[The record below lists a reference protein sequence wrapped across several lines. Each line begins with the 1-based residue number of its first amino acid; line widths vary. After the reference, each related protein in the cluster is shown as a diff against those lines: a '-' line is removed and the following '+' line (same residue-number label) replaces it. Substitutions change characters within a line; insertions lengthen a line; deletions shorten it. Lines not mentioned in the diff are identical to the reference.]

1 MAGVTFLTPLASL
14 FVLAAAVPLAAL
26 ALAERRAERIR
37 RLLRARGPGRRAL
50 VPVGLALVLLPCL
63 VAVAAAQPVVVRQRQ
78 VSERAD
84 AQAFVVLDTSLSM
97 RASARAGAPTRIERA
112 KQLAL
117 RLERALPDVPFGIAS
132 MTDRTLPNLMPTV
145 DETLF
150 ARTIEQ
156 AVGIDR
162 PPPSQPHKGRATT
175 FDAIAPLL
183 QSQFYAPGVEHKLLI
198 VLTDGE
204 AEPLSPVL
212 RLTLQRQ
219 VRPFLV
225 HVWAAG
231 ERIHRRGGKIV
242 PGYAADPS
250 SGAALRSLAAIA
262 DGRTFSEHDFAGLE
276 RASRDAAGEARTQTQ
291 VTSYARV
298 PLAPWFVLAGAV
310 PLAFLLWRRNL

>member
-1 MAGVTFLTPLASL
+1 MAGLTFLTPLASL

-26 ALAERRAERIR
+26 ALAERRAGRIR

-50 VPVGLALVLLPCL
+50 VPVVLALVLLPCL

-84 AQAFVVLDTSLSM
+84 AQAFVVIDTSLSM

-117 RLERALPDVPFGIAS
+117 RLERALPDVPFGVAS

-145 DETLF
+145 DGTLF
-150 ARTIEQ
+150 TRTIEQ

-175 FDAIAPLL
+175 FDAIAPLV
-183 QSQFYAPGVEHKLLI
+183 QSQFYAPGVEHKVLI

-219 VRPFLV
+219 VHPFLV

-231 ERIHRRGGKIV
+231 ERIHRRGGKVV
-242 PGYAADPS
+242 PGYTADPS
-250 SGAALRSLAAIA
+250 SAAALRRLAAIA
-262 DGRTFSEHDFAGLE
+262 AGRTFSEHDFARLE
-276 RASRDAAGEARTQTQ
+276 RATRDAAGEARTQTQ